1 MAIWKLGFVS
11 ACAALAMCGSA
22 AAQSFDCA
30 KASKPDEKAI
40 CDSRELANLDVK
52 NATLYEVMT
61 NLVAMG
67 VRGDQQDAERAFL
80 EKRSA
85 CGADTS
91 CIASAYQARIAEIQG
106 ILKGIYQNG
115 PY

>member
-1 MAIWKLGFVS
+1 MSVWKLGLIS
-11 ACAALAMCGSA
+11 ACAATVLAGPA

-61 NLVAMG
+61 NLVGMG

-85 CGADTS
+85 CGSNVS
-91 CIASAYQARIAEIQG
+91 CIASAYETRISEIEG